1 MSQISATTRD
11 LLPAYLPVPVLLAIV
26 DTCSPGE
33 SGKIFV
39 CNQFLVKG
47 GKEKK
52 VLPRRTEK
60 SINQSHLLSQPGD
73 VFPGSVVTAGG
84 VVPGVVPGS
93 VVPAGGVVPTTQL
106 VCCTCGRKVLSLK
119 VKIQFNLGRIPNLFT
134 HPIYLE
140 RENNDNCL

>member
-1 MSQISATTRD
+1 MGNNATSR
-11 LLPAYLPVPVLLAIV
+11 YLFGWQL
-26 DTCSPGE
+26 
-33 SGKIFV
+33 F
-39 CNQFLVKG
+39 
-47 GKEKK
+47 EK
-52 VLPRRTEK
+52 LIRTLFR
-60 SINQSHLLSQPGD
+60 QSHLFSQPGD

-119 VKIQFNLGRIPNLFT
+119 VKIQFNLGRISNLLT

-140 RENNDNCL
+140 RENTENCLQLSGHLTKYNGQICHKSGSASVWKK

>member
-1 MSQISATTRD
+1 M
-11 LLPAYLPVPVLLAIV
+11 PVLLAIV

-39 CNQFLVKG
+39 CNYFLVKG

-60 SINQSHLLSQPGD
+60 SINQSHLFSQPGD

-93 VVPAGGVVPTTQL
+93 VVPAGGVVATTQL
-106 VCCTCGRKVLSLK
+106 VCCTCGKKVLSL
-119 VKIQFNLGRIPNLFT
+119 VKKIHPNPLADASLNQTSPDRLWHQRRICCQSPTF
-134 HPIYLE
+134 
-140 RENNDNCL
+140 RQ